1 MTHPTAAR
9 SADPASAQAGPLV
22 CHVTTAHH
30 AGDARILYKECATL
44 RRAGYRVVL
53 VAQHD
58 RRETIDGVIIDPLP
72 PVRGKL
78 ERLARLQ
85 VRAAVAAARQRA
97 ALYHIHDPEL
107 IPLALLARVL
117 WRRRIVYD
125 MHELYSE
132 DLVARLGRAR
142 PLARAA
148 LHLALERWP
157 LRMFDLVVFA
167 TESLRREMP
176 APRAAVTL
184 MNLPTVQNGRRV
196 SGSIP
201 WEQRRHDVI
210 HLGSISP
217 PRLSFMLEV
226 ARRVT
231 GTRPDF
237 QWLFLGIPPSSV
249 EWARSNYD
257 SDFLDRHVV
266 FRGHVTHQK
275 ALDHVQASRIGFT
288 YHPLER
294 RFLVAI
300 PMKVFEYMLMQ
311 VPVVSTALPELTRL
325 LHADRDAILI
335 DGDDPE
341 RYAQQIAALLVDPE
355 RAQKLGR
362 AGRARIV
369 DGLNWEASE
378 AGKLLAAYG
387 DVLGR

>member
-1 MTHPTAAR
+1 MTPRAAGD
-9 SADPASAQAGPLV
+9 SAGAASPQAGRIV
-22 CHVTTAHH
+22 CHVTTAHD
-30 AGDARILYKECATL
+30 AGDARIFHKECATL
-44 RRAGYRVVL
+44 AAAGYRVVL
-53 VAQHD
+53 VAPHG
-58 RRETIDGVIIDPLP
+58 RRETNHGVLIDPLP
-72 PVRGKL
+72 PARGKL
-78 ERLARLQ
+78 QRWARLQ
-85 VRAAVAAARQRA
+85 ARAAVAAARQRA

-117 WRRRIVYD
+117 WRKRVVYD

-148 LHLALERWP
+148 LQLALERWP

-184 MNLPTVQNGRRV
+184 MNLPTVKDDRRIG
-196 SGSIP
+196 GSIP
-201 WEQRRHDVI
+201 WEQRQYDVI

-226 ARRVT
+226 ARRVSEE
-231 GTRPDF
+231 RPGF
-237 QWLFLGIPPSSV
+237 KWLFLGIPSSGI
-249 EWARSNYD
+249 EWAMSNYD

-266 FRGHVTHQK
+266 FRGHVTHLE
-275 ALDHVQASRIGFT
+275 ALDRVRASRIGFT

-300 PMKVFEYMLMQ
+300 PMKVFEYMLME
-311 VPVVSTALPELTRL
+311 VPAVSTALPELTRL
-325 LHADRDAILI
+325 LRAGHDAILI
-335 DGDDPE
+335 DSDDPE
-341 RYAQQIAALLVDPE
+341 PYARWIALLLADPE
-355 RAQKLGR
+355 RAQAIGR

-378 AGKLLAAYG
+378 GDKLLAAYG
-387 DVLGR
+387 DVLER